1 MTTFHIVL
9 GVGLVVVNLA
19 AGLLGA
25 YKWHRDEYSHAF
37 WPLLRAGQ
45 ALVVVEAIDGAVLLL
60 MGKDLPR
67 LHLIY
72 GLVPLGVAFIAEQ
85 LRVTSAQA
93 ILDQRGVTSAHDLD
107 PDDAD
112 DAALDILR
120 REMGVMAASALVV
133 AALGLRAGG
142 VL

>member
-25 YKWHRDEYSHAF
+25 YKWRRDEYSHAF
-37 WPLLRAGQ
+37 WPLLRTGQ

-85 LRVTSAQA
+85 LKAHLGAGDPRPA
-93 ILDQRGVTSAHDLD
+93 RGVIGARAR
-107 PDDAD
+107 PG
-112 DAALDILR
+112 R
-120 REMGVMAASALVV
+120 RG
-133 AALGLRAGG
+133 GRRA
-142 VL
+142 